1 MKRIQPTLKHIRI
14 RTLVVTD
21 ERAYYWILL
30 SIILLSFALY
40 VVFVNQTVRNVVKRQ
55 ELQTNISALTTHIG
69 ELEFKYISMKNDVTI
84 DKAYAM
90 GFKDVAETKFESRK
104 TIGEVALNRTIQ

>member
-1 MKRIQPTLKHIRI
+1 MRKLHPIIKQAKV
-14 RTLVVTD
+14 RTLAVTD

-30 SIILLSFALY
+30 GILVFSFVLY
-40 VVFVNQTVRNVVKRQ
+40 VVYVNQTVRNVVRRQ
-55 ELQTNISALTTHIG
+55 QLDREISSLNARIG

-90 GFKDVAETKFESRK
+90 GFRDVAETKFESRK
-104 TIGEVALNRTIQ
+104 TVGEVALGTRMQ